1 MYVERIPDDVQPIYD
16 AYRATWRDKVWE
28 SDIERA
34 RSLMDEWSRI
44 QRERGLHWGCSY
56 SGFAK
61 WYRPVMAQLGMTFD
75 PKFDVNAAW
84 LNPSPEAHEIMM
96 NDDEPED
103 HPLVA
108 EYYKELD
115 RAVLARRFEHPGIP
129 IYKISTGSDGFLV
142 HPDEILSA
150 LKEYEQRGGRS
161 AARRM
166 WERIDPA
173 SIETEIVWWDRWVAF
188 MQIAAQLD
196 GFRVR

>member
-1 MYVERIPDDVQPIYD
+1 
-16 AYRATWRDKVWE
+16 
-28 SDIERA
+28 
-34 RSLMDEWSRI
+34 
-44 QRERGLHWGCSY
+44 
-56 SGFAK
+56 
-61 WYRPVMAQLGMTFD
+61 
-75 PKFDVNAAW
+75 
-84 LNPSPEAHEIMM
+84 
-96 NDDEPED
+96 
-103 HPLVA
+103 
-108 EYYKELD
+108 
-115 RAVLARRFEHPGIP
+115 LARRFEHPGIP